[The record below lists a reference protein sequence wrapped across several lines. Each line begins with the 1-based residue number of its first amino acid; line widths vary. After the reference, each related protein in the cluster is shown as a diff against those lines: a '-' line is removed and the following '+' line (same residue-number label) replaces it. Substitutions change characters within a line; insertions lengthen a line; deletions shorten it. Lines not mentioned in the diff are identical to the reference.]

1 MKFLVTYFS
10 ATVSL
15 LMGLLFALIGAP
27 LVFLVLFV
35 PSAFIVT
42 LVLTNLQVSME
53 IQDEINR
60 QRAEAVDDYRSDGI
74 AKKVMYKVVK
84 DI

>member
-10 ATVSL
+10 VTVSL
-15 LMGLLFALIGAP
+15 GVGLIFGMLGAP
-27 LVFLVLFV
+27 LLFLVLLV

-60 QRAEAVDDYRSDGI
+60 QRAMAVFQHRTTGI

-84 DI
+84 EI

>member
-74 AKKVMYKVVK
+74 AKKGMYKVVK

>member
-15 LMGLLFALIGAP
+15 LMGLIFFLIGAP
-27 LVFLVLFV
+27 LVFLVLFI

-60 QRAEAVDDYRSDGI
+60 QRAEAVADYRSDGI

>member
-10 ATVSL
+10 VTVSL
-15 LMGLLFALIGAP
+15 LLGLIFGMIGAP
-27 LVFLVLFV
+27 LVFLVLLVPLSFV
-35 PSAFIVT
+35 VT

-60 QRAEAVDDYRSDGI
+60 QRAMAVFEHRTQGI
-74 AKKVMYKVVK
+74 AKKIVYKVVK
-84 DI
+84 QL

>member
-1 MKFLVTYFS
+1 MKLLVTYFS
-10 ATVSL
+10 ASTSL
-15 LMGLLFALIGAP
+15 GLGLIFFLIGAP
-27 LVFLVLFV
+27 LVFLVLLV
-35 PSAFIVT
+35 PSAFVVT

-60 QRAEAVDDYRSDGI
+60 QRAEAVEDYRSDGL

-84 DI
+84 QL